1 MLKEPQNPGLL
12 REHRRDLGRCVRCSA
27 PSEAYIEHLEL
38 DRDEAARR
46 AKAEGVTVARFVTK
60 GLCTACLD
68 DIRPERRLS
77 GVAILDLGACARCEK
92 PVSAADRKD
101 FDGPILTLGSCGDCG
116 SPVVA
121 DSGPEALDA
130 STALVCQLCIEV
142 GGRIEPLDIGAPTA
156 GHCQDLRAWLQ
167 YLAIWNHDLGGRC
180 PECPVCIE
188 SGCKACPGCLEGL
201 GRSLAFVGS
210 SRR

>member
-27 PSEAYIEHLEL
+27 PAEAYIEHLEL

-68 DIRPERRLS
+68 DIRPERRLG

-130 STALVCQLCIEV
+130 STALVCRRCVEV
-142 GGRIEPLDIGAPTA
+142 GGQIETLDIGAPAA
-156 GHCQDLRAWLQ
+156 GDCHDFRAWVQ
-167 YLAIWNHDLGGRC
+167 YKGIQEHDEAGGCR
-180 PECPVCIE
+180 ECSACTG
-188 SGCKACPGCLEGL
+188 SGCKTCPACLEGL
-201 GRSLAFVGS
+201 GRGLPFVGS